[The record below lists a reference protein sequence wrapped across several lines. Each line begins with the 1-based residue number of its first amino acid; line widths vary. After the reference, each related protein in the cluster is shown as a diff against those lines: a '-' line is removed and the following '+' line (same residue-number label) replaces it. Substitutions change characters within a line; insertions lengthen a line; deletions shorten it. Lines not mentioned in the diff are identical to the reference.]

1 MWIPTVF
8 AYSWYVKARSPYP
21 GEVTEHPD
29 PLSRRDR
36 QQRTREALIDA
47 ARGVF
52 SEDGYHAASLDR
64 IARVAGHSKG
74 AVYSNFANKSALFM
88 AVMDRNLELSRDDL
102 RDPFEEP
109 ANPVST
115 GQDLAERVGYPAS
128 ATQGFALA
136 TLEFIARAARDEE
149 LAPQLHER
157 LSALLERYEV
167 IAQQARP
174 EGETLDVSDVGALL
188 AALDQGAGLIL
199 LAGDVLPDRAVF
211 TAGMRRLIDPARSAS
226 GDGGAPPE
234 R

>member
-1 MWIPTVF
+1 M
-8 AYSWYVKARSPYP
+8 
-21 GEVTEHPD
+21 TELPD

-36 QQRTREALIDA
+36 QQRTRESLIDA
-47 ARGVF
+47 ARSVF

-88 AVMDRNLELSRDDL
+88 AVMDRNLELAGEDL
-102 RDPFEEP
+102 QDPFEEP
-109 ANPVST
+109 ANPTST
-115 GQDLAERVGYPAS
+115 GRDLAAREGYPQS

-157 LSALLERYEV
+157 LTALLGRYET
-167 IAQQARP
+167 IARQGRA
-174 EGETLDVSDVGALL
+174 EDESLDVADVGALL

-211 TAGMRRLIDPARSAS
+211 TAGMRRLIDPARSA
-226 GDGGAPPE
+226 GRDGGRPPQ